1 MVYAYKYDL
10 VWVMASLAAFPDER
24 RSEGAVVLRRAEMKI
39 VECVPNFSEGR
50 RMDVVERIL
59 DAIRSLEGV
68 KILDSSSDASHNRT
82 VVTFVGEPQGVKRAA
97 FRAAQ
102 MAAELIDMENHHGE
116 HPRIG
121 ATDVIPFIPISDVTM
136 DECVEMARELGQEIG
151 GKLSIPVFLY
161 EEAAVKPERK
171 NLAKVRRGEY
181 EGLKEVISQPERHP
195 DFGPARMHPT
205 AGATA
210 VGARPP
216 LVAYNINLNT
226 SDLEIAKAIAKTI
239 RGSSGGYPSIKAM
252 GVLIEET
259 GTAQVTI
266 NVCNFREV
274 SLARVFETVMSE
286 AERFGV
292 SIVGSEIVGLVPM
305 EALLE
310 AAAFYLRFD
319 GFQHDQVLEVRL
331 SQG

>member
-1 MVYAYKYDL
+1 
-10 VWVMASLAAFPDER
+10 
-24 RSEGAVVLRRAEMKI
+24 MKI

-59 DAIRSLEGV
+59 DAIRSVVGV

-82 VVTFVGEPQGVKRAA
+82 VVTFVGEPQGVKEAA

-121 ATDVIPFIPISDVTM
+121 ATDVIPLIPISGVIM
-136 DECVEMARELGQEIG
+136 DECVELARELGQEIG
-151 GKLSIPVFLY
+151 EKLSIPVFLY
-161 EEAAVKPERK
+161 EEAAVKPKRK
-171 NLAKVRRGEY
+171 NLANVRRGEY
-181 EGLKEVISQPERHP
+181 EGLKEAIKVPERHP
-195 DFGPARMHPT
+195 DFGPSQMHPR

-226 SDLEIAKAIAKTI
+226 NDLEIAKAIAKTI
-239 RGSSGGYPSIKAM
+239 RGSSGGFSSIKAL

-259 GTAQVTI
+259 NTAQVTI

-292 SIVGSEIVGLVPM
+292 TITGSEIVGLVPM
-305 EALLE
+305 DALLDTVT
-310 AAAFYLRFD
+310 FYLRLD
-319 GFQHDQVLEVRL
+319 GFQPDQVLEKRL
-331 SQG
+331 

>member
-151 GKLSIPVFLY
+151 GKLSIHLWRPCWM
-161 EEAAVKPERK
+161 
-171 NLAKVRRGEY
+171 
-181 EGLKEVISQPERHP
+181 QPL
-195 DFGPARMHPT
+195 FT
-205 AGATA
+205 
-210 VGARPP
+210 
-216 LVAYNINLNT
+216 
-226 SDLEIAKAIAKTI
+226 
-239 RGSSGGYPSIKAM
+239 
-252 GVLIEET
+252 
-259 GTAQVTI
+259 
-266 NVCNFREV
+266 
-274 SLARVFETVMSE
+274 
-286 AERFGV
+286 
-292 SIVGSEIVGLVPM
+292 
-305 EALLE
+305 
-310 AAAFYLRFD
+310 
-319 GFQHDQVLEVRL
+319 
-331 SQG
+331 

>member
-1 MVYAYKYDL
+1 
-10 VWVMASLAAFPDER
+10 
-24 RSEGAVVLRRAEMKI
+24 MKI

-59 DAIRSLEGV
+59 EAIRSVVGV

-82 VVTFVGEPQGVKRAA
+82 VVTFVGEPQGVKEAA

-121 ATDVIPFIPISDVTM
+121 ATDVIPLIPISGVTM
-136 DECVEMARELGQEIG
+136 DECVELARELGQEIG
-151 GKLSIPVFLY
+151 EKLSIPVFLY
-161 EEAAVKPERK
+161 EEAAVKPKRK
-171 NLAKVRRGEY
+171 NLANVRRGEY
-181 EGLKEVISQPERHP
+181 EGLKEAIKEPERHP
-195 DFGPARMHPT
+195 DFGPSQMHPT

-226 SDLEIAKAIAKTI
+226 NDLEIAKAIAKTI
-239 RGSSGGYPSIKAM
+239 RGSSGGFSSIKAL

-259 GTAQVTI
+259 NTAQVTI

-292 SIVGSEIVGLVPM
+292 TITGSEIVGLVPM
-305 EALLE
+305 DALLDTVT
-310 AAAFYLRFD
+310 FYLRLD
-319 GFQHDQVLEVRL
+319 GFQPDQVLEKRL
-331 SQG
+331 